1 MKVKKIVC
9 DTSII
14 IDGKITEMLEKD
26 DFEGLE
32 EVIIPAIVLDELQSQ
47 ASKGRNEGFVGLDEL
62 KKMRQVCEDKK
73 INIRFTG
80 RRPTFD
86 EIRLAKGGRLDAI
99 IRDVAKDEDGT
110 LLTADYVQSLVGE
123 AEGVKTKYLPPE
135 EEEGKELVFEKYFT
149 PDTMSVHLK
158 ENVQPMAKRGKPG
171 QFKLQ
176 VIDDKVL
183 TKEQMQNIIQEIVEN
198 ARKTEDTFIEAERG
212 GSTVIQ
218 MGNNRI
224 AIARPPFSD
233 GFEVTIVR
241 PIVKLTLDDYK
252 LSDKLKERL
261 KTKAEGVLVAGP
273 PGSGKSTF
281 TASLAEF
288 YFSQGKIVKTLESP
302 RDLQLGPEITQYAPL
317 SGDFFKTA
325 DVLLLVRPDYTIF
338 DEVRQPNHFRV
349 FADMRLAGV
358 GMVGVIHA
366 SEAVDAVQRFIG
378 KIELGMIPH
387 VVDTVIYIKDGE
399 IKNVYELSLTV
410 KVPSGMFERDLT
422 RPVVEIRDFE
432 TGQLFYEIYTYG
444 EENIVIPIDED
455 KEKKDSGVKNLAMQR
470 IRQVMRKYDP
480 NCEISFIDD
489 NNVCVKVKN
498 DCIPRLIGKSGSNIN
513 KLQDDLGVHI
523 DIEPKVATT
532 GREIGFGLE
541 EIGNN
546 LVFSFGK
553 NVKNSMANIYVED
566 DYLLSATVG
575 KKNDVKIS
583 KSSEIGNELIKALLG
598 KKKIR
603 VLVV

>member
-14 IDGKITEMLEKD
+14 IDGKITKMLEKD
-26 DFEGLE
+26 EFEGLE
-32 EVIIPAIVLDELQSQ
+32 EIIIPNAALDELQSQ
-47 ASKGRNEGFVGLDEL
+47 ASRGRNEGYVGLEEL
-62 KKMRQVCEDKK
+62 KQIRELCEQKK
-73 INIRFTG
+73 IKLRFTG
-80 RRPTFD
+80 NRPTLE
-86 EIRLAKGGRLDAI
+86 EIKLAKGGRLDAL
-99 IRDVAKDEDGT
+99 IRDAAKFENAT
-110 LLTADYVQSLVGE
+110 LVTADYVQSLTGE
-123 AEGVKTKYLPPE
+123 AEGVKTEYLPPE
-135 EEEGKELVFEKYFT
+135 EQIRGDLVFEKYFT

-158 ENVQPMAKRGKPG
+158 ENVRPMAKRGKPG
-171 QFKLQ
+171 KFKLQ
-176 VIDDKVL
+176 TIDDKAL
-183 TKEQMQNIIQEIVEN
+183 TKEQMKKIIEEIIEG

-212 GSTVIQ
+212 GSTIIQ

-241 PIVKLTLDDYK
+241 PIIKLTLDDYR
-252 LSDKLKERL
+252 LSEKLKERL

-317 SGDFFKTA
+317 GGDYFKTA
-325 DVLLLVRPDYTIF
+325 NVLLLVRPDYTIF
-338 DEVRQPNHFRV
+338 DEVRQPSHFRV

-399 IKNVYELSLTV
+399 IRNVYEISLTV
-410 KVPSGMFERDLT
+410 KVPTGMVEKDLT

-432 TGQLFYEIYTYG
+432 DGRLMFEIYTYG
-444 EENIVIPIDED
+444 EENIVIPIKED
-455 KEKKDSGVKNLAMQR
+455 EKKRESGVKKLAAQR
-470 IRQVMRKYDP
+470 IKKIMRKYDP
-480 NCEISFIDD
+480 NCEVSFVNDD
-489 NNVCVKVKN
+489 RVTVKVEN
-498 DCIPRLIGKSGSNIN
+498 NCIARLIGKNGSNIN
-513 KLQDDLGVHI
+513 ELQEKLGVHI
-523 DIEPKVATT
+523 DVEPKVATT
-532 GREIGFGLE
+532 GREIDFGLDE
-541 EIGNN
+541 VGNN
-546 LVFSFGK
+546 LVFRFGK
-553 NVKNSMANIYVED
+553 NAKESMANIYIGEE
-566 DYLLSATVG
+566 YLLSATVG
-575 KKNDVKIS
+575 KRHEIKIN
-583 KSSEIGNELIKALLG
+583 KGSEIGKKLVQALLS